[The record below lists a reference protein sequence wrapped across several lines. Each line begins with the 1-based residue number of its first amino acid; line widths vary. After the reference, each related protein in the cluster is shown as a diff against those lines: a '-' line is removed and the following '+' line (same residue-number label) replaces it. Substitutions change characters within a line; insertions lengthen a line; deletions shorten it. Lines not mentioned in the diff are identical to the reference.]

1 MKTLKYILLAIVA
14 MAGFA
19 ACTNDDTQT
28 DSGIYGDGVFFP
40 VNQPSQILLEDGQSS
55 IVVPIQRL
63 SSNEALSVPIL
74 ANLLDEAMD
83 IFTVEDEASFSIG
96 ETETS
101 VKISFDFD
109 QIEAGTSYSISLIVG
124 DDDNISSYGLT
135 EYSFTVIYD
144 PWTDLGTGYYRED
157 FFTVYYSV
165 PNLETAVT
173 IQESDITPGLYRL
186 VNVYSEDFL
195 EELFGAEG
203 PSYAIGGDFYI
214 YINATDPDKVY
225 IPAMSEIGQEVGVNQ
240 GYGSVGIIS
249 ILDIYF
255 GQDDYFGTLK
265 NGIITFP
272 VGGVLFYD
280 SDGFVQTNPSGLMRI
295 VLPGFS
301 AIEPIA
307 TVEYEGIL
315 TDAIGDSSAVFNV
328 TLNEDAASCKYV
340 IKEDDLTADEEAL
353 QAAVDAIIDGTD
365 KNAEEL
371 SASTRLKCL
380 IEETGE
386 YTAIF
391 VPFSSDGKIT
401 GDPVAIAFEFSNSE
415 SVSPADFTAEF
426 TIEDLDESYANITVH
441 PVADNL
447 RYYWGVARKELY
459 DQAIS
464 KYGSWPAYEVAY
476 YTSVAANYDMTLEEF
491 ITEADL
497 ISRGETS
504 YFYRSL
510 LPETDYIAYA
520 YCVNTSTLEARSE
533 VSTREF
539 TTDPMPA
546 LEADFEKWIGTWTVK
561 STSSIINGQ
570 PRSFDVEIGL
580 QKANRYL
587 DISHWDSGIIY
598 LENLW
603 KENLPFTAQYDN
615 GKIEFLTTDVATLTN
630 GDRII
635 FGAVIEL
642 STKSLYLPDE
652 PFLSGSLTGDDSAV
666 IENTTIEIQ
675 GSEYEVVGAD
685 HFYSQSGSLYLIIN
699 EQDPPIGPFTL
710 TKKASAATSS
720 IKSVRKSKDANWERY
735 ENVLKKSPAGIRK
748 ALVSNFNCVELH

>member
-135 EYSFTVIYD
+135 EYSFTVVYD

-157 FFTVYYSV
+157 LLTTFSANT
-165 PNLETAVT
+165 NIEIAVT
-173 IQESDITPGLYRL
+173 IYESDVTPGLYRIENL
-186 VNVYSEDFL
+186 YTADFL
-195 EELFGAEG
+195 EELFGEDM
-203 PSYAIGGDFYI
+203 SDCVLSGDYYI
-214 YINATDPDKVY
+214 YINATDPEKVY
-225 IPAMSEIGQEVGVNQ
+225 IPYTDIGVNV
-240 GYGSVGIIS
+240 GYGSIGIIS
-249 ILDIYF
+249 LLDEYF
-255 GQDDYFGTLK
+255 GMGDYYGTLE

-272 VGGVLFYD
+272 EMGILIGDDEGWYYA
-280 SDGFVQTNPSGLMRI
+280 NIYGLARI

-441 PVADNL
+441 PVANNL
-447 RYYWGVARKELY
+447 RYYWGVARKEVY
-459 DQAIS
+459 EQAIS
-464 KYGSWPAYEVAY
+464 KYGSWPAYGIAY
-476 YTSVAANYDMTLEEF
+476 YTAIAADYDMTLEEL

-497 ISRGETS
+497 ISRGES
-504 YFYRSL
+504 NYFYRSL

-546 LEADFEKWIGTWTVK
+546 LEADFEKWIGTWTV
-561 STSSIINGQ
+561 TSESSFFNETS
-570 PRSFDVEIGL
+570 RSFDVEISL
-580 QKANRYL
+580 QKANLYL
-587 DISHWDSGIIY
+587 DVYHWDSTVVY
-598 LENLW
+598 LENMW
-603 KENLPFTAQYDN
+603 EVDLPFTAQYDN
-615 GKIEFLTTDVATLTN
+615 GKIAFQTTDIATLTN
-630 GDRII
+630 GAQII
-635 FGAVIEL
+635 FGAVFE
-642 STKSLYLPDE
+642 SETDAGVYFTDE

-666 IENTTIEIQ
+666 IENSTIEIQ
-675 GSEYEVVGAD
+675 GDECEIIGAD
-685 HFYSQSGSLYLIIN
+685 YFYYYNGTIYRILE
-699 EQDPPIGPFTL
+699 EQDPPVGPFTL

-720 IKSVRKSKDANWERY
+720 IKSVSKSKDANWERY